1 MPGPLADVNAPA
13 AIDLRRPPR
22 TRGSGLVTVRRAGP
36 HTRLVDLY
44 MDGSLKVL
52 FPGRPAP
59 ALEAVTLNTSG
70 GLTGGDRL
78 SFAAHAGPG
87 ASLVLST
94 QAAERAYA
102 SADPD
107 PARIETRLTA
117 DDGAVL
123 HWLPQETILY
133 DCCALDRRLRVD
145 LAPDARFLGLE
156 TLIFGRRAMGER
168 LTRAALHDRWDIR
181 RDGRRLF
188 ADGLRLS
195 GDVAAR
201 LASPFGAR
209 GAGAMATVVLAAP
222 DAAARLRDVRAM
234 LPSPSGAAVPSE
246 GLLVVRLLAEDGHLL
261 RASLVPLVERLT
273 CAPVPKVWRL

>member
-1 MPGPLADVNAPA
+1 MNAPA
-13 AIDLRRPPR
+13 AIDLGRPPR
-22 TRGSGLVTVRRAGP
+22 TRGTGLVTVRRSGP
-36 HTRLVDLY
+36 HTRLADLY

-78 SFAAHAGPG
+78 SFTAHAGPG
-87 ASLVLST
+87 AALVLST

-102 SADPD
+102 STDPE
-107 PARIETRLTA
+107 PARVETTLTA
-117 DDGAVL
+117 AEGAVL
-123 HWLPQETILY
+123 HWLPQETILFQ
-133 DCCALDRRLRVD
+133 DCALERRLRAD

-168 LTRAALHDRWDIR
+168 LSRAHLHDRWDIR

-209 GAGAMATVVLAAP
+209 GAGAMATLVYAAP
-222 DAAARLRDVRAM
+222 DAGAHLAEVRAM
-234 LPSPSGAAVPSE
+234 LPAPSGAALPTE
-246 GLLVVRLLAEDGHLL
+246 GLLVARLMAGDGHDL
-261 RASLVPLVERLT
+261 RAILVPLVERLSR
-273 CAPVPKVWRL
+273 APVPKVWRL